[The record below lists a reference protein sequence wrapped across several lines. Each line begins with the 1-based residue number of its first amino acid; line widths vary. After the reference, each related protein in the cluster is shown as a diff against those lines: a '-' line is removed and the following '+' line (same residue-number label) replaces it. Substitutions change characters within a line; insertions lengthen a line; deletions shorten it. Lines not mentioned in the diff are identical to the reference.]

1 MAAKHDIWDMWGS
14 KGAEHVKINGSG
26 LTSAWFSSNC
36 KSIIHFYWN
45 LSFSYSID
53 RGLKHFGKD
62 FFGKHF
68 RGLGHYFPPV
78 FASSGGGGVGG
89 GAKTRLVR
97 WPAVYHVLSGA
108 TGSIEPVSTQLY
120 FLHPVGGAP
129 ENLISGHF
137 DRNWVA
143 ADNSIICWLYFN
155 NISIIFQ
162 LNFNNISIK
171 FQ

>member
-78 FASSGGGGVGG
+78 FASSRGREGKNAFSPMAAGLSCFVRRDRIDWTRFNSIIFLASCGGTGGKFDFR
-89 GAKTRLVR
+89 AFPRQL
-97 WPAVYHVLSGA
+97 L
-108 TGSIEPVSTQLY
+108 ITQLY
-120 FLHPVGGAP
+120 RL
-129 ENLISGHF
+129 
-137 DRNWVA
+137 
-143 ADNSIICWLYFN
+143 
-155 NISIIFQ
+155 Q
-162 LNFNNISIK
+162 LEYE
-171 FQ
+171 Q

>member
-1 MAAKHDIWDMWGS
+1 MCYELTCFHLKAHCTDHQAATRPTLILTGF
-14 KGAEHVKINGSG
+14 NGF
-26 LTSAWFSSNC
+26 A
-36 KSIIHFYWN
+36 
-45 LSFSYSID
+45 
-53 RGLKHFGKD
+53 RGEEERE
-62 FFGKHF
+62 
-68 RGLGHYFPPV
+68 RGGWE
-78 FASSGGGGVGG
+78 GGEGGGVGG

-143 ADNSIICWLYFN
+143 ADNSIIC
-155 NISIIFQ
+155 
-162 LNFNNISIK
+162 
-171 FQ
+171 